1 MYPSQKITDIFK
13 FISKNSK
20 YSQITNNYVTSQEYL
35 KEAAEGALG
44 KQVICFPESGIDE
57 HKFEIFLGCFKFK
70 DDVCL
75 EKLTKIYGLF
85 CCLFE

>member
-13 FISKNSK
+13 FIS
-20 YSQITNNYVTSQEYL
+20 QITNNYVTSQKYL